1 MDTEEHSQHRADL
14 PLSFALPQG
23 QPNLRLR
30 HARRLNEVSASAWD
44 ALFGPHYPFS
54 RHAWLSLLETHACV
68 SESEGWEPRHLLME
82 DEAGTLIG
90 AAPLYLKHHSYGEFV
105 FDFAWAD
112 ASHRIGRPYYP
123 KLLNA
128 VPFVPAVGP
137 RLGAATE
144 ALRSRLAR
152 HLAQGVETLGASSVH
167 TLFANEVDAEA
178 LRAQGLLER
187 HDVQFHWTDR
197 GYGDMAGFL
206 ASLNSEKRK
215 KLLRERR
222 RVAEAGVA
230 FEVRRGAELSDAEW
244 AQVYRLYQRTYL
256 ERGQSPYFSL
266 EFLAAAGR
274 HPDLDLRL
282 IFALHEGRRVAVA
295 ITLVGGDTL
304 YGRHWGAEAHFH
316 SLHFECCYYQGI
328 ELCLREG
335 LKRFDA
341 GTQGVHKHGRGF
353 EPQRTVSFHALAD
366 PRLHRA
372 VEDYLARERAVMA
385 ARQDEFMH
393 HSPYRAADP
402 AAI

>member
-1 MDTEEHSQHRADL
+1 MRSRY
-14 PLSFALPQG
+14 
-23 QPNLRLR
+23 
-30 HARRLNEVSASAWD
+30 ARRLSEVAPAAWD
-44 ALFGPHYPFS
+44 ALFDSAYPFC
-54 RHAWLSLLETHACV
+54 RHAWLSLLETQGCV
-68 SESEGWEPRHLLME
+68 SEDLGWEPRHLLL
-82 DEAGTLIG
+82 DDAAGTLVG

-112 ASHRIGRPYYP
+112 ASHRMGRPYYP

-128 VPFVPAVGP
+128 VPFVPAAGP
-137 RLGAATE
+137 RLGAANAEARERLMQQLLQSTKTE
-144 ALRSRLAR
+144 S
-152 HLAQGVETLGASSVH
+152 ASSIH
-167 TLFANEVDAEA
+167 SLFVNEADALA

-187 HDVQFHWTDR
+187 HDVQFQWTDR
-197 GYGDMAGFL
+197 GYGNMAGFL
-206 ASLNSEKRK
+206 SSLNSEKRK

-222 RVAEAGVA
+222 RVAEAGIA
-230 FEVRRGAELSDAEW
+230 FEVARGVDLSDAQW
-244 AQVYRLYQRTYL
+244 MQVYRLYTNTYL
-256 ERGQSPYFSL
+256 ERGQSPYFTL

-282 IFALHEGRRVAVA
+282 IFGVHEGRRVAVA

-304 YGRHWGAEAHFH
+304 YGRHWGAEAHYH

-335 LKRFDA
+335 LTRFDA
-341 GTQGVHKHGRGF
+341 GTQGAHKHGRGF
-353 EPQRTVSFHALAD
+353 EPVRTSSFHALAD

-372 VEDYLARERAVMA
+372 VAEYLARERAVMA

-402 AAI
+402 AATGT